1 MKTNLRIGEVL
12 MERNYITQEQMEQA
26 LAYQK
31 EHREKRVGQI
41 LIELGFVTETQ
52 VIEALAARLL
62 LTAAVCCGLVRQTG
76 NCQILCNR
84 VILIYKL
91 PFSHCIFYKEKQLRS
106 MQK

>member
-1 MKTNLRIGEVL
+1 MTYKNKGPPKRSEGVL
-12 MERNYITQEQMEQA
+12 
-26 LAYQK
+26 
-31 EHREKRVGQI
+31 
-41 LIELGFVTETQ
+41 
-52 VIEALAARLL
+52 
-62 LTAAVCCGLVRQTG
+62 QTG